1 MAVKE
6 EEEEGT
12 STFGNRFS
20 MELILKEEIEKE
32 AEKKKSQSM
41 VFKALIPY

>member
-12 STFGNRFS
+12 STFGNGVS
-20 MELILKEEIEKE
+20 VELILKEEIKNE
-32 AEKKKSQSM
+32 AERESQSM